1 MAAMDDEVSYPHCV
15 MSQDQMSACLT
26 WALLLQLSK
35 GKITTAQSFPT
46 GNDYAFVATEGA
58 PWQAAQAPQVMAT
71 IGGAAETLA
80 FHHGGEK
87 GGKRTICKPDTNS
100 SG

>member
-1 MAAMDDEVSYPHCV
+1 

-26 WALLLQLSK
+26 QALLLRLSK

-80 FHHGGEK
+80 FRCGGEK
-87 GGKRTICKPDTNS
+87 GGKRTICEPNTKS